1 MRGFGLSIMGAS
13 SLLRGCPG
21 DAPSLPDFPSSVERS
36 LFQKFP
42 EAGPGLGRA
51 KGQVEVPPPHCRHE
65 INRIRCERSWLSG
78 RWFKSSACSRPQF
91 SPLSNGGM

>member
-1 MRGFGLSIMGAS
+1 MRWFGLSITGAS

-65 INRIRCERSWLSG
+65 INNQVRKVLAKWEVVQVLCLLQASVFPSV
-78 RWFKSSACSRPQF
+78 
-91 SPLSNGGM
+91 